1 MTDLPFIRGTRRV
14 DIAAGPRHRL
24 STVHTPAS
32 GGPDGHPPASP
43 AGQCDAAPS
52 PRSAALVGEHSEGD
66 LLDEL
71 LPEDIAGRL
80 ERQPAPRSGP
90 LGLAERLPRLLR
102 GGLVDP
108 AIRGALL
115 LVVVALAAAL
125 TAGWF
130 AWRNRPVSLTALA
143 AGTQSARAQGHGQAD
158 ADAAGS
164 KPVIWSSTGAT
175 HSPAVQIVVEV
186 VGKVHS
192 PGVLTVAAGSRVVDA
207 LAQAG
212 GVLPGTDTAGLAL
225 ARRLVDGEQI
235 LVDGRPGPAP
245 PAPAGGDTGGGRG
258 SSAVTPETP
267 LNLNTATV
275 EALDGLPGVGPVL
288 AQRIV
293 EWRKAHGTFTSPRQ
307 LGEVTGVGDRRLAD
321 LLPLIT
327 V

>member
-1 MTDLPFIRGTRRV
+1 MGDPGFPAAQGGHTDASQP
-14 DIAAGPRHRL
+14 AAGVSEVLEPQP
-24 STVHTPAS
+24 VMF
-32 GGPDGHPPASP
+32 DV
-43 AGQCDAAPS
+43 AAPS
-52 PRSAALVGEHSEGD
+52 TPSGALAGEHNEGD
-66 LLDEL
+66 LFDEL
-71 LPEDIAGRL
+71 SPQGTAGRL
-80 ERQPAPRSGP
+80 VRQPAARSGP
-90 LGLAERLPRLLR
+90 LGLAEHLPRLLR

-130 AWRNRPVSLTALA
+130 AWRNRPVSLMAVS
-143 AGTQSARAQGHGQAD
+143 AGTPSARAQGHVPAD
-158 ADAAGS
+158 ADSAGS
-164 KPVIWSSTGAT
+164 KPVIWSSAGAT
-175 HSPAVQIVVEV
+175 HSPAAQIVVEV

-192 PGVLTVAAGSRVVDA
+192 PGVLTVAAGSRVADA

-235 LVDGRPGPAP
+235 MVDGRPGPAP
-245 PAPAGGDTGGGRG
+245 PAPAGAGTGGGTGGGTG
-258 SSAVTPETP
+258 SSAITPETP

-275 EALDGLPGVGPVL
+275 DALDGLPGVGPVL

-293 EWRKAHGTFTSPRQ
+293 EWRKAHGTFTSPHQ
-307 LGEVTGVGDRRLAD
+307 LGDVTGVGDRRLTD